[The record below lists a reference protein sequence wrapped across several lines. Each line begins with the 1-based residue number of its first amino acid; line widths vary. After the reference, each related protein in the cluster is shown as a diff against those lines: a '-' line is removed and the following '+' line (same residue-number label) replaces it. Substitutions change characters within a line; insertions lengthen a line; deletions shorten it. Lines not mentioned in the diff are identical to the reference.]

1 MTDQNQ
7 DRLNF
12 ALDAINAAH
21 EFILSHYQT
30 GVAIHRK
37 SDDSPVTIADKGAEQ
52 LLRDRIGATFADD
65 AILGEEHEDKEG
77 TSGYRWILDP
87 IDGTKA
93 FIHGV
98 PLFGCLIGIEHE
110 GEMVAGLCGFPA
122 MNELIYA
129 SKGQGAWWKRGA
141 AEPTRC
147 EVTST
152 SELSDAM
159 MSYTQITGY
168 DDTNRT
174 AAFERLI
181 KATRLARG
189 WGDCYGHMLVA
200 TGRADISV
208 DPEMN
213 PWDGGALLPIVTEAG
228 GHYFGWNGEASIY
241 THDGISTN
249 AMLKDAVLEVLSGS

>member
-1 MTDQNQ
+1 M

-12 ALDAINAAH
+12 ALEAINDAH

-52 LLRDRIGATFADD
+52 LLRDRIGSSFPDD
-65 AILGEEHEDKEG
+65 AIMGEEHDDKEG

-93 FIHGV
+93 FIHGA

-110 GEMVAGLCGFPA
+110 QEMVAGLCGFPA
-122 MNELIYA
+122 LQELIYA
-129 SKGQGAWWKRGA
+129 CKGQGAWWMKGP
-141 AEPTRC
+141 AEPVRC
-147 EVTST
+147 EVTT
-152 SELSDAM
+152 TNELSEAM

-168 DDTNRT
+168 HDTQRT
-174 AAFERLI
+174 AAFERII

-200 TGRADISV
+200 TGRADISI

-213 PWDGGALLPIVTEAG
+213 PWDSAALLPIVTEAG
-228 GHYFGWNGEASIY
+228 GHFFGWNGEASIN
-241 THDGISTN
+241 TNDGISTN
-249 AMLKDAVLEVLSGS
+249 AALKSDVLAVLNDTQ